1 MQTQRTKSCRTNHD
15 IEATAAQSR
24 THPFIKQRF
33 RYKSLIILTEP
44 GHVTSPPAPHPQTSP
59 ASQTSSA
66 TNPPSTALEPQITL
80 APSPAATVWQTR
92 ASRAETISS
101 STYETSTTWTFRN
114 DDLASAAHS
123 PLDGQRATK
132 TSESCADDEEE
143 EG

>member
-24 THPFIKQRF
+24 THPFIQQRF

-66 TNPPSTALEPQITL
+66 TNPPSTVLEPQITL
-80 APSPAATVWQTR
+80 APSAPR
-92 ASRAETISS
+92 PSSRAPTKLPPHGHSET
-101 STYETSTTWTFRN
+101 TTWRAQRIPLWMARGPPTPV
-114 DDLASAAHS
+114 S
-123 PLDGQRATK
+123 PARTTRKRRADWAQRC
-132 TSESCADDEEE
+132 EQQ
-143 EG
+143 